1 MSGRGLCCKGEGGR
15 QSNDSLVFSWLCDCF
30 GGFSRQYSMYNSTDD
45 HFPQHTLTQDTFCRS
60 LKPLPKTPFLQR
72 QSEEWAEGGA
82 AIVPGKVPSPTSI
95 PFNATKNIW
104 MLSLCHDNNHKY
116 STFFFL
122 CVSVSCLSLFRSLR
136 CKTWKTFV
144 FVASNRNWGQEW
156 FNKSPHPCPVILQPA
171 PTVLWGA
178 ILRAVFY
185 GQFCTPS
192 LPPP

>member
-1 MSGRGLCCKGEGGR
+1 MTVSYSPGSVTALG
-15 QSNDSLVFSWLCDCF
+15 DSAGSTACIILLMIISHSTPSHGIHFACQVFKATS
-30 GGFSRQYSMYNSTDD
+30 
-45 HFPQHTLTQDTFCRS
+45 QD
-60 LKPLPKTPFLQR
+60 PFLAK
-72 QSEEWAEGGA
+72 QSEEWAGAEAGA
-82 AIVPGKVPSPTSI
+82 AIMPGKVPLPTSI

-116 STFFFL
+116 STFFFFL

-136 CKTWKTFV
+136 SKTCKTFV
-144 FVASNRNWGQEW
+144 FAASHRNWGQEW